1 MAASP
6 SLAGAVA
13 SPPSAAVAASPSAP
27 SAGTS
32 SVGFSGSFTIVGAA
46 IVATTK
52 SLSVIVGFAFSGS
65 LTDEILILAPISR
78 LAKSTIRFSG
88 MFSA

>member
-1 MAASP
+1 MEFLTNLWNSQP
-6 SLAGAVA
+6 TTVM
-13 SPPSAAVAASPSAP
+13 V
-27 SAGTS
+27 
-32 SVGFSGSFTIVGAA
+32 VGAA

-88 MFSA
+88 IFSRAT